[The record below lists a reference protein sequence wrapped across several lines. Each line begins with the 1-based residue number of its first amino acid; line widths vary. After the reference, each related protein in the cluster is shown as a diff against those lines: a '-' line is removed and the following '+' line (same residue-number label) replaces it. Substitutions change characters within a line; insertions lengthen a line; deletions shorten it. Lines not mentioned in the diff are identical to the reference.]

1 MSVVILSSD
10 LSCPGDE
17 IASQVSSHLGYES
30 LGADI
35 EAAAAANYGLST
47 DQLRQAL
54 SFSPSLTMR
63 LLGAPEKYLACFQA
77 SLVAAL
83 CRDNVLYSG
92 AIGHMLV
99 TDVSHIMKVKV
110 TAELEDQ
117 VVWRAASD
125 HVSEARARESLLREQ
140 TACKKWF
147 TKMFGVDGTEPSEFD
162 LVVNVSQLGVEGA
175 VRTIE
180 ETVREVRFKPVT
192 YSRNMIRDQELACR
206 VKAGLVGELRDVAVT
221 AKDGEVTIHS
231 KAVRKSK
238 QQKISSLRD
247 RVLEMEGVSYVVFG

>member
-10 LSCPGDE
+10 PSCPGDE
-17 IASQVSSHLGYES
+17 IASRVSSHLGYEC

-35 EAAAAANYGLST
+35 EAAAASDHGLST

-54 SFSPSLTMR
+54 SFSPPLTMR
-63 LLGAPEKYLACFQA
+63 LWGAPEKYLAYFQA

-83 CRDNVLYSG
+83 CRDDVLYSG

-99 TDVSHIMKVKV
+99 TDVSHVVKVKV

-125 HVSEARARESLLREQ
+125 RVSEARARESLLRDQ
-140 TACKKWF
+140 TERRKWF
-147 TKMFGVDGTEPSEFD
+147 TKMFGVDGTEPTMFD
-162 LVVNVSQLGVEGA
+162 LVVNVSELGVEGA
-175 VRTIE
+175 GRAIE

-231 KAVRKSK
+231 KTVRKSK
-238 QQKISSLRD
+238 QPKVSSLRD
-247 RVLEMEGVSYVVFG
+247 RVLDIEGVSYVAFG